1 MQIDLITDQADL
13 IQFDSRVCELTG
25 VKYPANYYQ
34 SCDVF
39 ACYDTNRKMI
49 GGYAFKL
56 KPPFRVLWALSHQP
70 EAYIK
75 FFQHTTLA
83 QIMEQSALWI
93 EPGSML
99 MRDKLVFFQSVMQY
113 VLQCD
118 RDHMLYGYNFSKPH
132 LQKLYSRM
140 EPRILFQGELLGE
153 GRDQFPVCINSVQ
166 LANLKLLIEKSHFM
180 TYS

>member
-1 MQIDLITDQADL
+1 MQIDLITSQMDL
-13 IQFDSRVCELTG
+13 IQFDNRVSELTG
-25 VKYPANYYQ
+25 VKYPASYYQ
-34 SCDVF
+34 NCDVF
-39 ACYDTNRKMI
+39 ACYDTSEKMI

-75 FFQHTTLA
+75 FFQNTTLA

-99 MRDKLVFFQSVMQY
+99 MRDKLVFFQSVIQY

-118 RDHMLYGYNFSKPH
+118 RDYMLYGYNFSNAH

-140 EPRILFQGELLGE
+140 KPHILFQGELFGE
-153 GRDQFPVCINSVQ
+153 GRDQYPVSINSVQ
-166 LANLKLLIEKSHFM
+166 LADLRLLLEESQFM